1 MMKKTRTA
9 IKRSGSKR
17 KPAPRFRKEILIV
30 LAVFIVASTWRIVLH
45 EFTHDKS
52 HTAIKK
58 AVWKRYSPGGDQLS
72 LMLPGEMQSEN
83 VNVPENLRDKVEQI
97 SRYKYDDEQF
107 QITVWDMSYFAG
119 IPTDIQQAAEGAR
132 QTLSEPDGVEEYQ
145 DSITPIIISGRP
157 GRRMKGTF
165 KRSDEE
171 IKLDAVLLGDGP
183 RLWLVITAYPVSDS
197 VAQAASKTILDS
209 VSLEHT

>member
-1 MMKKTRTA
+1 MKTRTVV
-9 IKRSGSKR
+9 KRPRGKR
-17 KPAPRFRKEILIV
+17 KNAPRFRKEILIV
-30 LAVFIVASTWRIVLH
+30 LAIFIVASTWRIVVH
-45 EFTHDKS
+45 EFIHDKR
-52 HTAIKK
+52 HAAIKK
-58 AVWKRYSPGGDQLS
+58 AVWKRCSPGGDQLS
-72 LMLPGEMQSEN
+72 LMLPGAMQAEN

-132 QTLSEPDGVEEYQ
+132 QTLNEPDRVEEYQ

-171 IKLDAVLLGDGP
+171 MKFDAILLDNGP

-197 VAQAASKTILDS
+197 VAQAASKKVLDS
-209 VSLEHT
+209 VSLERT